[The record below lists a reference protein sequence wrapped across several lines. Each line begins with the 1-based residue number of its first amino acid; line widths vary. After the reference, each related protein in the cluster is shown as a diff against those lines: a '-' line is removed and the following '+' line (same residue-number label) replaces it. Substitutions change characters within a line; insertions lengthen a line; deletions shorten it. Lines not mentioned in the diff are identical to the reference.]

1 MNPAAEPAPGLKEP
15 PMNTLLSY
23 AARAVFSF
31 AVALILSPEA
41 RAAHAGHEPAPV
53 VAQAAEPAARIVADA
68 PLAGRLGRGVA
79 IIPFRSENVRIVPA
93 FGIAPSDA
101 LSPIGHLHVTVDNAP
116 FAWAHTSIDPLIIQA
131 RPAGPHRVLIEL
143 ANPAH
148 KIIGSQ
154 TVSFEIPQTGAGH

>member
-1 MNPAAEPAPGLKEP
+1 
-15 PMNTLLSY
+15 MNTLLSY

-41 RAAHAGHEPAPV
+41 RAAHAGDEPAPIV
-53 VAQAAEPAARIVADA
+53 GQESQPARVVADA
-68 PLAGRLGRGVA
+68 PLAGPLARGVA

-116 FAWAHTSIDPLIIQA
+116 FAWAHTSIDPLIIQGL
-131 RPAGPHRVLIEL
+131 PSGPHRVLIEL